1 MRLGVRPE
9 ATVATS
15 GAGSSAG
22 FQPSA
27 RSQQQQ
33 PVERRSLI
41 MSLGQMDP
49 ALVCSGP
56 MSNLSYDS
64 HIVTRCIV
72 ARVYWKLLCNGSVQN
87 FSSLTGGGWLTSC
100 LGCSRTR
107 PPTATPPS
115 KWTWRS
121 SEWLESSTKHSPVR
135 IQNSRRCVIT

>member
-1 MRLGVRPE
+1 MQQAALLVLASTLRPALTLVTPVRP
-9 ATVATS
+9 
-15 GAGSSAG
+15 
-22 FQPSA
+22 
-27 RSQQQQ
+27 QQ
-33 PVERRSLI
+33 PPEPFQEERRSLT

>member
-1 MRLGVRPE
+1 MRLGVWPE

-27 RSQQQQ
+27 RPQQQQ
-33 PVERRSLI
+33 PVERRSLT

-64 HIVTRCIV
+64 HIVTRCI
-72 ARVYWKLLCNGSVQN
+72 ARLYRKFFLCNRKTFLLWQATDGGRAASTAAGHGPGQLHGPADGPRDTESGSRALQ
-87 FSSLTGGGWLTSC
+87 SLL
-100 LGCSRTR
+100 
-107 PPTATPPS
+107 
-115 KWTWRS
+115 RS
-121 SEWLESSTKHSPVR
+121 EYR
-135 IQNSRRCVIT
+135 IQRGEKCFL

>member
-1 MRLGVRPE
+1 MRLGVWPE

-33 PVERRSLI
+33 PVERRSLT

-64 HIVTRCIV
+64 HIVTRCLCSTPLEIV
-72 ARVYWKLLCNGSVQN
+72 VQSQN
-87 FSSLTGGGWLTSC
+87 FSSLPGDGWSTSC

-107 PPTATPPS
+107 LPTATRLN
-115 KWTWRS
+115 KWISRS
-121 SEWLESSTKHSPVR
+121 SEWRASSTKLSPGR
-135 IQNSRRCVIT
+135 TLNSRR